1 MKNKNG
7 LSKKSPSLEVDE
19 SFNSLTLFSKK
30 EREKSLKDFGEF
42 LQKKR
47 ANYTEKEKQEV
58 KLLTLKYQMQ
68 NYVSTPKY
76 DRSKHFGYFLQQ
88 YIEMLNKKNK
98 EFASDIHIKPTELS
112 QLINRHRNPNDKILI
127 RLELHSNKNIPA
139 YFWYRIVEKER
150 EHEIIN
156 NKDMRKQELKY
167 VRNAIKIA
175 S

>member
-1 MKNKNG
+1 MKPRP
-7 LSKKSPSLEVDE
+7 LERPSKKI
-19 SFNSLTLFSKK
+19 
-30 EREKSLKDFGEF
+30 
-42 LQKKR
+42 R
-47 ANYTEKEKQEV
+47 ANYTEKQKQEV

-68 NYVSTPKY
+68 DYVSTPKY

>member
-1 MKNKNG
+1 MKYKNQ
-7 LSKKSPSLEVDE
+7 LSKKNSSLELDE
-19 SFNSLTLFSKK
+19 SFNSLDLFSK
-30 EREKSLKDFGEF
+30 EELEKKLKAFGEF

-47 ANYTEKEKQEV
+47 ANYTEKEKKEI
-58 KLLTLKYQMQ
+58 KLLHLKYQMQ
-68 NYVSTPKY
+68 DYVSTPKY

-156 NKDMRKQELKY
+156 NKDLRKQELKY